1 VKYLIDF
8 SFTEEQELFRDAI
21 REWLG
26 QNLTLEQVRENDTK
40 HQIPR
45 SIIKGLAD
53 QGMLLLTLPEEHGG
67 AGADWVTATIGAEQL
82 GYADI
87 SVALPVFYL
96 VQASWGYVVDRLAT
110 DAVRDVCL
118 RKAAKG
124 ESFIGIG
131 VTEPGAGSD
140 VAGFKTTLRKVDKG
154 WMLNGEKCYISGTA
168 ECLEMG
174 GGYFVTGYNDRS
186 KGHRGMTAVYM
197 PLNAP
202 GVEITKRFDNTGRM
216 AISTGGFKMT
226 DVQIPEEYQLGET
239 GRGFYYTMEGFD
251 AARVLVSA
259 SCVGA
264 AERAIELGMEYIK
277 ERQAFGQPIAK
288 YQGIQFDLADMVAH
302 NEAIK
307 SLVYRTAWMLDHKYK
322 TSKFSA
328 LEVTRYL
335 SMCKYLAPHHALDT
349 FRRVLLWM
357 GAYGYTKEC
366 PLEMGLRGLLS
377 YCIGAEGTSNV
388 QKIVIARETLGR
400 EWTARQ
406 G

>member
-1 VKYLIDF
+1 MIDF

-67 AGADWVTATIGAEQL
+67 VGADWVTATIGAEQL

-96 VQASWGYVVDRLAT
+96 VQASWGYVVDRIAT

-131 VTEPGAGSD
+131 VTEPGGGSD

-174 GGYFVTGYNDRS
+174 GGYFVSGYNDRS

-328 LEVTRYL
+328 LEVSKYL

-377 YCIGAEGTSNV
+377 YCVGAEGTSNV

>member
-1 VKYLIDF
+1 MIDF

-96 VQASWGYVVDRLAT
+96 VQASWGYVVDRIAT

-131 VTEPGAGSD
+131 VTEPGGGSD

-174 GGYFVTGYNDRS
+174 GGYFVSGYNDRS

-239 GRGFYYTMEGFD
+239 GKGFYYTMEGFD

-328 LEVTRYL
+328 LEVSKYL

-377 YCIGAEGTSNV
+377 YCVGAEGTSNV